1 MRSRVI
7 IVLLALGLLSTLAGC
22 GGAAAPKVP
31 TLAPIPSRTPRPTF
45 THTPALSTATRLAP
59 MATPQPTE
67 AAVVVTPTPAATDT
81 PVPAAKAT
89 LKANSV
95 ANVRSGPS
103 TAYPKIG
110 QLQEGQEFE
119 VTGKNADGDWWQF
132 DFNGK
137 PGWVAA
143 SMVDT
148 NAAADAVAVAEA
160 PAAPAPAPQPVQQ
173 APAAPAPAPKP
184 AQPAPTSPPAAP
196 AKPYA
201 AVGSNPYP
209 GNPAYVTV
217 RCRLV
222 ADITKVP
229 DRYTNRTGTLR
240 LSGPS
245 GTTSTKFGAYLT
257 IANAAMAK
265 TMQYMYQTN
274 PDCKLELPFAA
285 GNFTAVVLDDG
296 GQEISDPIQFTASP
310 GTSEFLL
317 IWNPR

>member
-7 IVLLALGLLSTLAGC
+7 IGFLALGLLAGIAGC

-31 TLAPIPSRTPRPTF
+31 TLAPIPSKTPRPTC
-45 THTPALSTATRLAP
+45 TYTPPLPTATRLAP
-59 MATPQPTE
+59 TATPQPTE
-67 AAVVVTPTPAATDT
+67 VAAVLATPTSAVTDT
-81 PVPAAKAT
+81 PAPGAKAT
-89 LKANSV
+89 LKASAV
-95 ANVRSGPS
+95 ANVRNGPG

-143 SMVDT
+143 SMVET
-148 NAAADAVAVAEA
+148 NAAANDVQVAQA
-160 PAAPAPAPQPVQQ
+160 PAPPAPAPQPVQQ
-173 APAAPAPAPKP
+173 APAAPAPKP
-184 AQPAPTSPPAAP
+184 AQPAPTSPPPAP
-196 AKPYA
+196 SKPYA
-201 AVGSNPYP
+201 AVGANPYP
-209 GNPAYVTV
+209 GNSAYVTV

-222 ADITKVP
+222 ADITKVQ
-229 DRYTNRTGTLR
+229 DRWTNRTGTLR
-240 LSGPS
+240 VSGPS
-245 GTTSTKFGAYLT
+245 GSAQTKFGAYLT
-257 IANAAMAK
+257 PSNSGMDK

-274 PDCKLELPFAA
+274 PDCKIELPFAE
-285 GNFTAVVLDDG
+285 GTFTAVVLDDG
-296 GQEISDPIQFTASP
+296 GKEISDPIPFTVTP